1 MDSDSTK
8 LAPTPA
14 QTVGPYF
21 GMALTPEGSSRL
33 VPEDHP
39 DAIVISGTLT
49 DGAGSPIKEG
59 MVEVWQADAD
69 GSYPDLP
76 LPANDAF
83 TGFGTCHA
91 GDDGSYQFIT
101 LKPGPV
107 PAPGGGN
114 QAPHINLAVNGL
126 GILKP
131 LRTRIYFSDEAEAN
145 AEDPVLQ
152 SVDEERRAL
161 LVALFDGQKATFD
174 VTLQGEN
181 ETPFFKV

>member
-1 MDSDSTK
+1 MDSNPAK
-8 LAPTPA
+8 LPPTPA

-39 DAIVISGTLT
+39 DAILISGTLT
-49 DGAGSPIKEG
+49 DGAGSPVKEG
-59 MVEVWQADAD
+59 MIEIWQAGAD
-69 GSYPDLP
+69 GKYPNQP
-76 LPANDAF
+76 LPADDAF

-91 GDDGSYQFIT
+91 ADDGSYKFIT

-114 QAPHINLAVNGL
+114 QAPHISLAVNGL

-145 AEDPVLQ
+145 AKDPVLQ
-152 SVDEERRAL
+152 GVEEERRAL
-161 LVALFDGQKATFD
+161 LVARVDGQKATFD
-174 VTLQGEN
+174 ITLQGER
-181 ETPFFKV
+181 ETPFFKA

>member
-1 MDSDSTK
+1 VDSNPTK
-8 LAPTPA
+8 LPPTPA

-33 VPEDHP
+33 VPKDHP
-39 DAIVISGTLT
+39 DAIVVSGKLT
-49 DGAGSPIKEG
+49 DGAGAPVKEG
-59 MVEVWQADAD
+59 MIEIWQAGTD
-69 GSYPDLP
+69 GTYPDRS
-76 LPANDAF
+76 LPADDAF

-114 QAPHINLAVNGL
+114 QAPHINIAVNGL

-131 LRTRIYFSDEAEAN
+131 LRTRIYFSDEAESN

-161 LVALFDGQKATFD
+161 LIALFDGQKATFD
-174 VTLQGEN
+174 ITLQGEN